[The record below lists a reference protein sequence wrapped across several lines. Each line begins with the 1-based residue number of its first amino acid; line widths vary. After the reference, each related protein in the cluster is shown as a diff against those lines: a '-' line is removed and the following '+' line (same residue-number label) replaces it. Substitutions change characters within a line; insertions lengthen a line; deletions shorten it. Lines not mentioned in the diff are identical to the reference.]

1 VGRRQKLLHRA
12 LAFLSLVRW
21 THLAFLAFAQIVA
34 YYFLFRL
41 EDGWMPDFQ
50 LLAVLLATGG
60 IVGGGTLINSFYDL
74 ERDLVQRPWR
84 TLFERPVAKKYG
96 LRIAAWLY
104 GIGLVTAWI
113 GLPFPADAGFGLYAL
128 LVWLYSHKQWGQH
141 RLGPL
146 MATLLAYTPLLLL
159 AFTYAPDSAPGFW
172 QSLPLALVMIAIEW
186 RRQWERKYMLTLPLE
201 GRKALLTRQWI
212 YKVLLVLG
220 ILAIPFI

>member
-1 VGRRQKLLHRA
+1 MDALGLSRLCPNRCLLFSLSIGRR
-12 LAFLSLVRW
+12 LVARFS
-21 THLAFLAFAQIVA
+21 TARGIARH
-34 YYFLFRL
+34 
-41 EDGWMPDFQ
+41 
-50 LLAVLLATGG
+50 GG

-146 MATLLAYTPLLLL
+146 IATLLAYTPLLLFGL
-159 AFTYAPDSAPGFW
+159 YVCA
-172 QSLPLALVMIAIEW
+172 
-186 RRQWERKYMLTLPLE
+186 
-201 GRKALLTRQWI
+201 
-212 YKVLLVLG
+212 
-220 ILAIPFI
+220 